1 MKDHLHRPTPTKGN
15 VTLLKNMP
23 LEENDMYM
31 QHLLKRCLSVTAA
44 SHNST
49 DSPHSFRHKL
59 SPAFKNQNNANW

>member
-1 MKDHLHRPTPTKGN
+1 
-15 VTLLKNMP
+15 MP

-31 QHLLKRCLSVTAA
+31 QHLLKRCLSVTVA

-49 DSPHSFRHKL
+49 DSPHSFRYKL